1 MKGAVFTIFKK
12 EIFRFLGDKKTVF
25 GTILLPGLMIY
36 VMYTFMG
43 SAFASQYGGD
53 DLEASCYVENLP
65 ASLEASFQAAMPE
78 GIEIK
83 ELAGEQKEEIK
94 ERIAEQEVQLLVT
107 FPDDFDKQ
115 VQTMGKEVPEVG
127 IYYNSSDN
135 SSETVYMQ
143 VTEILDGYESS
154 ISNLFDVNRD
164 EKESWDLAS
173 DEDTMAMVFSTMM
186 PLLLLAFLF
195 SGTLAVAP
203 ESIAGEKERG
213 TIATLLVTP
222 VKRGHIAVGKVL
234 ALSVI
239 AVLSGLSSTVGTI
252 LSLPKMVGE
261 ETDLNGNVYVATDYL
276 LLGVVILS
284 TVLLLVTAISLLS
297 AWAKSI
303 KEAQTF
309 ASPLL
314 IVVMLVGIS
323 AMFGGDVK
331 TDWYY
336 YCIPLYNSV
345 QNMVG
350 IFRFEADVVSML
362 ITVGS
367 NLLYTLVGVWG
378 ITKMFQSE
386 KIVFDR

>member
-1 MKGAVFTIFKK
+1 MNSAIITIFKK
-12 EIFRFLGDKKTVF
+12 EIARFLGDKKTVF

-36 VMYTFMG
+36 LMYTFMG
-43 SAFASQYGGD
+43 SAFESQFGGD
-53 DLEASCYVENLP
+53 DLNAACYVENLP
-65 ASLEASFQAAMPE
+65 ASLEQVFHALPD
-78 GIEIK
+78 GVEIK
-83 ELAGEQKEEIK
+83 EPGEKKEEIK
-94 ERIAEQEVQLLVT
+94 EGIAEQEEKLLVI
-107 FPDDFDKQ
+107 FPEDFDRQ
-115 VQTMGKEVPEVG
+115 VKTAGKEVPQVG
-127 IYYNSSDN
+127 IYYNSSDHT
-135 SSETVYMQ
+135 SEALYMQ
-143 VTEILDGYESS
+143 VTEMLDSYESS
-154 ISNLFDVNRD
+154 ISNLFDINKD
-164 EKESWDLAS
+164 EGESWDLAS
-173 DEDTMAMVFSTMM
+173 EEDTMAQIFATMM
-186 PLLLLAFLF
+186 PMLLMAFLF

-222 VKRGHIAVGKVL
+222 IKRGHIAVGKVL

-239 AVLSGLSSTVGTI
+239 SVLSGLSSTVGTI

-261 ETDLNGNVYVATDYL
+261 DAEISGNVYVASDYF
-276 LLGVVILS
+276 LLGVIILS
-284 TVLLLVTAISLLS
+284 TVLLLVTAISLIS

-345 QNMVG
+345 QYMVG
-350 IFRFEADVVSML
+350 IFQFEADVMAML
-362 ITVGS
+362 VTVGS
-367 NLLYTLVGVWG
+367 NLLYTLIGVWG